1 MGAFLA
7 AAPIISQAQLSGV
20 GSTITVGTVFTYN
33 GQEFTIVTPPDPNY
47 QTEPTSERTLETN
60 AFIALRNAGI
70 SFTLNGTVYSIDEAI
85 ANGLLAVS
93 KTPFDL
99 GLGVV
104 LGAGAIA
111 AAKRA
116 RSRRRQ
122 QQAIA

>member
-93 KTPFDL
+93 KHLLIWDWALFWELVQLPLLKEPEADAVNNRL
-99 GLGVV
+99 
-104 LGAGAIA
+104 
-111 AAKRA
+111 
-116 RSRRRQ
+116 
-122 QQAIA
+122 